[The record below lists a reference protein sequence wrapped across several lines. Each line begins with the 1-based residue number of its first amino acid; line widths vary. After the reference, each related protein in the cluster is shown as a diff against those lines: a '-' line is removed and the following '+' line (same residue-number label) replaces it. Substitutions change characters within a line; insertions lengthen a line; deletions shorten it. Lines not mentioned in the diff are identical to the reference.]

1 MKLKKT
7 VIGLLLIG
15 FVCAVPG
22 YQQVVRT
29 AARLSVPLTMVI
41 DAGHGGMDGG
51 ASASDG
57 TKEQQINLN
66 IAKALKTE
74 AERYGVKVILTRE
87 TEEGLY
93 QENDGIWSKVGDMK
107 QRRQIIEETE
117 PDLTI
122 SIHLNSFLSDSTVH
136 GAQVFYPDNEP
147 EELEEENKLLAEEIQ
162 TALKE
167 DLGEN
172 ADRIVLQKSGFYLF
186 QNANHPMIL
195 VECGFLSNPDDL
207 QNLKMTSYQQK
218 LAAAI
223 MKAAADHYDLKEEKE
238 VKGNVVD
245 SRTEERG

>member
-7 VIGLLLIG
+7 VIVLLFIG

-22 YQQVVRT
+22 YHQVLRT
-29 AARLSVPLTMVI
+29 AAQLSPPLTMVI

-57 TKEQQINLN
+57 TKEQQINLS

-74 AERYGVKVILTRE
+74 AERYGIKVILTRK

-93 QENDGIWSKVGDMK
+93 QNSEGVWSKVGDMR
-107 QRRQIIEETE
+107 QRRKIIEETK

-122 SIHLNSFLSDSTVH
+122 SIHLNSFLSDSSVH
-136 GAQVFYPDNEP
+136 GSQVFYPENEN
-147 EELEEENKLLAEEIQ
+147 EELKEENKLLAEEIQ

-167 DLGEN
+167 KLGKN

-186 QNANHPMIL
+186 QNPNHPMIL
-195 VECGFLSNPDDL
+195 VECGFLSNPEDL
-207 QNLKMTSYQQK
+207 VNLKTPSYQK
-218 LAAAI
+218 ELAASI
-223 MKAAADHYDLKEEKE
+223 MKATAQHFNLKLPKAEKRE
-238 VKGNVVD
+238 VVD
-245 SRTEERG
+245 SRTEEQG